1 MTERP
6 ILIDASERF
15 NLRRQAAK
23 LDFSQHDAVTVI
35 KTILAEQPQSFLS
48 HMQHEDPE
56 IGAALHDVLAD
67 GMSAVI
73 VDVGDEADDITAERM
88 TDPGMGVVYTKG
100 KAHRLEPK
108 LYMSLG
114 GLNLVG
120 RMFGAFYNG
129 IGNMQP
135 TEKLEATVTA
145 GAWMALGK
153 WAVETIDPRVVQDPD
168 TSMAALQ
175 AVSTFTGVEVHD
187 LHMDDERVG
196 NAMLVLSH
204 RMAGAMAYRGL
215 ATYLK
220 GRSYALAG
228 ELSLFQRMIEGL
240 YDQRL
245 QEANDYSHVTPL
257 NFALAKPLQRAD
269 VETVFRCLGPVATE
283 LREQGRLVTRE
294 Y

>member
-6 ILIDASERF
+6 VLIDASERF
-15 NLRRQAAK
+15 NLRRQAVK
-23 LDFSQHDAVTVI
+23 LDFSQHDAINVI
-35 KTILAEQPQSFLS
+35 KTTLAEQPQSFLS
-48 HMQHEDPE
+48 HMQSEDPE
-56 IGAALHDVLAD
+56 VGAALYDVMAN
-67 GMSAVI
+67 GVSVVV
-73 VDVGDEADDITAERM
+73 VDVSDEPDDITAETM
-88 TDPGMGVVYTKG
+88 TDPGMGVVYAKG
-100 KAHRLEPK
+100 KARRLEPK

-135 TEKLEATVTA
+135 NEKLEATVTA

-153 WAVETIDPRVVQDPD
+153 WAVETIDPRVVQGPD
-168 TSMAALQ
+168 TSTAALQ
-175 AVSTFTGVEVHD
+175 AVSTFTGVEIND
-187 LHMDDERVG
+187 LNMDDERVG

-215 ATYLK
+215 AAYL
-220 GRSYALAG
+220 RERDYELAD

-245 QEANDYSHVTPL
+245 QETNDYSHVTPL
-257 NFALAKPLQRAD
+257 NFALAKPLQRSD
-269 VETVFRCLGPVATE
+269 VETVFQCLGSVATE